1 MLLYSTRSKLILSFL
16 GIAVLVSAGA
26 LVTGGRVLY
35 GTILSE
41 AKYADI
47 RSQALFIFMLITLV
61 AVTVAVGLGYFF
73 VYRIIQPVHKLI
85 KASAQVSQ
93 GNLSP
98 EIGPISNSEI
108 GVLQKTF
115 QRMLTSLQDRDERQR
130 VESETRLFQF
140 EKQASIGK
148 LAGGVAHEI
157 NNPLTGVFTYTHML
171 LRRKNLPEDIRAD
184 LETISQETERM
195 RKIVK
200 GLLDFSCQTELNR
213 ETTDVN
219 HLCRS
224 TIVLV
229 ESQAL
234 IKNVT
239 LKLEEGDQL
248 PSILL
253 DQNQMQSVLLNIVVN
268 ALDATEPGG
277 RITVT
282 TGIGTSARNQG
293 QKGVAI
299 VCCDTGCGIPAEHL
313 DKVFDPFFTT
323 KDVGQGTGLG
333 LSVSYGIVDKHG
345 GTIYVQSNVGRG
357 STFSVWLPITEQK
370 MTGETQ

>member
-1 MLLYSTRSKLILSFL
+1 LSFL
-16 GIAVLVSAGA
+16 GIALLVSGVA
-26 LVTGGRVLY
+26 LGIGGRLLY
-35 GTILSE
+35 GTILNE
-41 AKYADI
+41 TKYADI
-47 RSQALFIFMLITLV
+47 RLQALSLLMLITIV
-61 AVTVAVGLGYFF
+61 AVAVAVGLGYFF
-73 VYRIIQPVHKLI
+73 ANRIIRPVRKLI
-85 KASAQVSQ
+85 EASAQVSQ

-115 QRMLTSLQDRDERQR
+115 QNMLTSLQERDERQR
-130 VESETRLFQF
+130 VESETRFIQF

-224 TIVLV
+224 TIALV
-229 ESQAL
+229 ENQAL

-239 LKLEEGDQL
+239 LRLEEGDEL
-248 PSILL
+248 PRMIL
-253 DQNQMQSVLLNIVVN
+253 DQNQMQSVVLNIVMN

-277 RITVT
+277 QVTVT
-282 TGIGTSARNQG
+282 TGIGMSTRNHG
-293 QKGVAI
+293 QKGVEI
-299 VCCDTGCGIPAEHL
+299 VCSDTGRGIPAEYL
-313 DKVFDPFFTT
+313 DKIFDPFFTT

-333 LSVSYGIVDKHG
+333 LSVSYGIVERHG
-345 GTIYVQSNVGRG
+345 GAIYVQTKVGRG
-357 STFSVWLPITEQK
+357 SAFCIWLPIAEQK
-370 MTGETQ
+370 TTGEIQCLKKC